1 MLTEKAHTPPHPCNS
16 SWNIFSLFVNMCP
29 QLIATGLYAMP
40 KALAGSLLYPQ
51 IPEPA
56 YRIVGIEETCWLFD
70 II

>member
-56 YRIVGIEETCWLFD
+56 YHIVGIEETC
-70 II
+70 